1 MTVIAP
7 DKSSADGALSGTAIL
22 ELTAKDGKKLSA
34 TLGVTLLLEFKVP
47 DSSRSFVYELYVE
60 GVKVGEL
67 CHEFIPDYSFG
78 SGKSASVF
86 YPYNVYNQAFGEGMV
101 LDNGGKVDY
110 LTTVYTPGTNTQ
122 PFTSLFTEDGVS
134 FITGDYIGYSDS
146 QANGLRPYLTTD
158 NEGNS
163 YRVMKIGTQYWMADN
178 LRTITNSAGI
188 ISSEWRK
195 DANPRYAVYGFPAG
209 ITEDSRT
216 IRNQYGLLYNAG
228 VFSGSTSLV
237 TEGWKIPNHLGDW
250 DKLRNFL
257 GGDSKVAEALSI
269 AGFVGKPGGRRNADE
284 PFAFQE
290 KDEVGY
296 WWFSSVDGHNCWALS
311 INPSNVSVPQSTN
324 TYSRGYGFSIRF
336 IRQ

>member
-1 MTVIAP
+1 M
-7 DKSSADGALSGTAIL
+7 
-22 ELTAKDGKKLSA
+22 
-34 TLGVTLLLEFKVP
+34 
-47 DSSRSFVYELYVE
+47 
-60 GVKVGEL
+60 
-67 CHEFIPDYSFG
+67 C
-78 SGKSASVF
+78 
-86 YPYNVYNQAFGEGMV
+86 
-101 LDNGGKVDY
+101 
-110 LTTVYTPGTNTQ
+110 
-122 PFTSLFTEDGVS
+122 
-134 FITGDYIGYSDS
+134 
-146 QANGLRPYLTTD
+146 
-158 NEGNS
+158 
-163 YRVMKIGTQYWMADN
+163 
-178 LRTITNSAGI
+178 
-188 ISSEWRK
+188 
-195 DANPRYAVYGFPAG
+195 
-209 ITEDSRT
+209 
-216 IRNQYGLLYNAG
+216 IRDRYGLLYNAG

-257 GGDSKVAEALSI
+257 GGHSKVAEALSI

>member
-1 MTVIAP
+1 M
-7 DKSSADGALSGTAIL
+7 
-22 ELTAKDGKKLSA
+22 
-34 TLGVTLLLEFKVP
+34 
-47 DSSRSFVYELYVE
+47 
-60 GVKVGEL
+60 
-67 CHEFIPDYSFG
+67 
-78 SGKSASVF
+78 
-86 YPYNVYNQAFGEGMV
+86 
-101 LDNGGKVDY
+101 
-110 LTTVYTPGTNTQ
+110 
-122 PFTSLFTEDGVS
+122 S

-178 LRTITNSAGI
+178 LRTITNSAGV

-296 WWFSSVDGHNCWALS
+296 WWFSSVDGYNCWALS